1 MKKLKDERLQLRINA
16 EDKKLM
22 QIRAIELGISL
33 ADYIVNT
40 CLKEIEKD
48 KNNK

>member
-33 ADYIVNT
+33 ADYITKV
-40 CLKEIEKD
+40 CIEEIERN
-48 KNNK
+48 KNSK